1 MLSVYS
7 DESAGT
13 DEKGDR
19 AHRIFTER
27 TALGK
32 TKLRYEMSKESIA
45 VVNQHYHDMKH
56 QLMILSTMSDEDK
69 RKAKLQDMESKLLL
83 MMRWSEPEMNI
94 WIPF

>member
-13 DEKGDR
+13 DER
-19 AHRIFTER
+19 ETER
-27 TALGK
+27 IEFSQKEQLWEK

-56 QLMILSTMSDEDK
+56 QLMIY
-69 RKAKLQDMESKLLL
+69 R
-83 MMRWSEPEMNI
+83 R
-94 WIPF
+94 